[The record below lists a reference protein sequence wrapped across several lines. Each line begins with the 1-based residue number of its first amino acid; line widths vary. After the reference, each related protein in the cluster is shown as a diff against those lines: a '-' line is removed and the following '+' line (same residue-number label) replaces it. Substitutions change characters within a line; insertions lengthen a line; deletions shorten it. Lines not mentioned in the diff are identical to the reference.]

1 MKALVLGTYES
12 WNPQTWNDI
21 KTEELEDVNKG
32 LMKNLKKMSNE
43 TPVVKG
49 WKVYRDIEDE
59 IKNMN
64 IILPMINDLHSLA
77 MRDRHWKGL
86 AKICKVKAIGTRSK
100 IHLRG
105 HGEAQA
111 SRAWRRC

>member
-1 MKALVLGTYES
+1 M
-12 WNPQTWNDI
+12 
-21 KTEELEDVNKG
+21 NKG

-64 IILPMINDLHSLA
+64 IILPMINDLHSPA
-77 MRDRHWKGL
+77 MRDRH
-86 AKICKVKAIGTRSK
+86 
-100 IHLRG
+100 
-105 HGEAQA
+105 
-111 SRAWRRC
+111 